1 MNPLL
6 TIVVPVYN
14 REGLITRTLDSIA
27 SARQGTLSLMV
38 VDNNSSDR
46 TLAVCEEW
54 AERHRSPAFRIDVLE
69 ELRPGA
75 PAARNLGLRHV
86 ETPYVYFFDSDD
98 LFSAD
103 FLTDMQGLLAAPSLS
118 PDLLFV
124 PVSMRDGSQ
133 LQTRDYKR
141 SEKPS
146 AQIATSMWCTQ
157 SMVFRTEWLRSIG
170 GWDESLSIWQDWEL
184 GVRALLHRPQ
194 ILWAT
199 EKSYH
204 EILLHEA
211 SITGASASSRWTAAL
226 TTMQV
231 VCREVREASSIDT
244 KNQKLCLRAL
254 YLRALIHAGLL
265 SRERCM
271 EGSRAFT
278 AFARKVMSAPPLSL
292 RLCGWLLHRYTAMGC
307 HGAWRVSSW
316 MFA

>member
-6 TIVVPVYN
+6 TIIVPVYN

-46 TLAVCEEW
+46 TRAVCEEW
-54 AERHRSPAFRIDVLE
+54 AERHRSPVFRIDVFE

-141 SEKPS
+141 SEKPCVPS
-146 AQIATSMWCTQ
+146 PWSSGRNGYGASVAGMKASP
-157 SMVFRTEWLRSIG
+157 SGRTGNWGCGFCCIDHKFFGQQRSHIMKYCCMRPVSQGLRHRPAGQLRSRPCR
-170 GWDESLSIWQDWEL
+170 LS
-184 GVRALLHRPQ
+184 V
-194 ILWAT
+194 
-199 EKSYH
+199 EKSVKH
-204 EILLHEA
+204 H
-211 SITGASASSRWTAAL
+211 
-226 TTMQV
+226 
-231 VCREVREASSIDT
+231 
-244 KNQKLCLRAL
+244 
-254 YLRALIHAGLL
+254 
-265 SRERCM
+265 
-271 EGSRAFT
+271 
-278 AFARKVMSAPPLSL
+278 P
-292 RLCGWLLHRYTAMGC
+292 
-307 HGAWRVSSW
+307 
-316 MFA
+316 